1 MTTTLDLPFQLGQP
15 QQAGGITMTPL
26 FPLHDPVCDYVS
38 LDEAL
43 AGGLQISEVDEAG
56 DVGELAVRNPLDRG
70 VLLYD
75 GEELVGAKQNRI
87 LNVSVL
93 LGAGSTARIPV
104 SCVERGRWSWRD
116 RSFRSAGHVAGPELR
131 RHKASSLR
139 TDALARGAAQG
150 TVWAAVDGQLTRV
163 GALSPTAANSDGF
176 EARAADIRSLSGRFA
191 LEPGQCGMVA
201 SIAGRG
207 WCLDAVSRPAV
218 FERVYPK
225 LLAGYVYDALE
236 SVGETVP
243 AEQVLATLRRCLAKR
258 GPSVALGEDVRIEG
272 KGAIATGLALD
283 GELVQISAYGDGSQ
297 R

>member
-43 AGGLQISEVDEAG
+43 AGGLQISEVNEAG

-150 TVWAAVDGQLTRV
+150 TVWAAVDDQLTRV

-243 AEQVLATLRRCLAKR
+243 AEQALATLRRCLAKR

-272 KGAIATGLALD
+272 KGAIASGLALD
-283 GELVQISAYGDGSQ
+283 GELVQISAYGDAS
-297 R
+297 